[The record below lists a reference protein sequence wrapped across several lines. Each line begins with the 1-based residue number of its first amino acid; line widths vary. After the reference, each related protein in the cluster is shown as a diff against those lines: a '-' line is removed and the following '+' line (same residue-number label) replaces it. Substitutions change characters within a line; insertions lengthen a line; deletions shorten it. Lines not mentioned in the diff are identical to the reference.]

1 MTYAEIGQCLKVS
14 KSSSSLWLREVPY
27 VPTEQTLLKRRLASI
42 SSGQVLHRRKIKR
55 ITQIKTAAKKEI
67 SNIKLNE
74 FKLLGAMAYWTEG
87 SKTYDSLVKFTN
99 SDPKFIRFAL
109 KWLRQVCKVPEEK
122 LRMHLRV
129 HSDVDKRKVE
139 LYWSNLTGIPLT
151 RFQKTTLKVSGSNGK
166 GYNKLSHG
174 IASITVCDTKL
185 FYRIAG
191 WIEGLIENTKL

>member
-1 MTYAEIGQCLKVS
+1 LTYAEIGQRLKVS
-14 KSSSSLWLREVPY
+14 KGSLSLWLREVPY
-27 VPTEQTLLKRRLASI
+27 VPTAQTLAKRKLASI
-42 SSGQVLHRRKIKR
+42 NNGQILHRRKIQR
-55 ITQIKTAAKKEI
+55 ITQIKTAAREEI
-67 SNIKLNE
+67 RNIKPDEL
-74 FKLLGAMAYWTEG
+74 KLLGAMAYWAEG
-87 SKTYDSLVKFTN
+87 SKTKDSLVQFAN
-99 SDPKFIRFAL
+99 SDSKFIRFAL

-129 HSDVDKRKVE
+129 HPDVDKRKVE

-151 RFQKTTLKVSGSNGK
+151 RFQKTTIKISGSNGK

-191 WIEGLIENTKL
+191 WIEGLIENTEL